1 MIILSTTTDKIQ
13 VVLGGNITTNQLQC
27 YASYNDT
34 TTTGI
39 TPGRNV
45 VTTNNTTAVDLVG
58 SPSSSTQRIVGYL
71 SVYNK
76 DTVNSTV
83 TINQYIS
90 STSYPIYKTTL
101 LPGEKLEYQQ
111 GEGFRTIGVDGSLRV
126 IVNQSGPIVT
136 SSLQY
141 AYVSTDQTINSTNY
155 IDITSLNFS
164 VKANKRYHFN
174 FIIPYTTPQTFQGVK
189 FSINGPSNSYLAYY
203 SFYPSSTTSGSYQN
217 ALSSYDS
224 PANVYGAST
233 LNGLAKIEGIVYV
246 TSDGTLT
253 GRCGGEVANT
263 IVVKKGAIVFYY
275 ELN

>member
-39 TPGRNV
+39 TPGRNII
-45 VTTNNTTAVDLVG
+45 TTNNTTAVDLVG
-58 SPSSSTQRIVGYL
+58 SPSSSTQRVVGYL

-126 IVNQSGPIVT
+126 IVNQSGPIDT
-136 SSLQY
+136 SSLQ
-141 AYVSTDQTINSTNY
+141 
-155 IDITSLNFS
+155 
-164 VKANKRYHFN
+164 
-174 FIIPYTTPQTFQGVK
+174 
-189 FSINGPSNSYLAYY
+189 
-203 SFYPSSTTSGSYQN
+203 
-217 ALSSYDS
+217 
-224 PANVYGAST
+224 
-233 LNGLAKIEGIVYV
+233 
-246 TSDGTLT
+246 
-253 GRCGGEVANT
+253 
-263 IVVKKGAIVFYY
+263 
-275 ELN
+275 